1 MADNTNF
8 FENDTEGIEEPQTIK
23 LGDKEYSQD
32 DLSRLVG
39 LGEIASIAEEKYK
52 TKIDRVW
59 PEYTKATQK
68 MSDYERKISELE
80 AKINQPVQQQV
91 NQNSTNVELTQE
103 QKAIA
108 RKQIEDLGF
117 GQEQFRQIVR
127 EELAGRE
134 LLQDIDGLLGD
145 AKENGQP
152 VTSTKELLQHMA
164 ETGIKNPVKAYKD
177 MFEEEL
183 DAIKEK
189 KLSEIR
195 PSGMVTTHGGQAGGK
210 QPAPVKATR
219 ANLRDLVASALGG
232 E

>member
-1 MADNTNF
+1 MADNKNF
-8 FENDTEGIEEPQTIK
+8 FEEPQEEIQEEPQTFK

-39 LGEIASIAEEKYK
+39 LGEIASEAEEKYK

-68 MSDYERKISELE
+68 MSDYERKIAELE
-80 AKINQPVQQQV
+80 AKVTQPTQQQPS
-91 NQNSTNVELTQE
+91 NMELTAE
-103 QKAIA
+103 QKALA

-117 GQEQFRQIVR
+117 GQDNFRAIVR
-127 EELAGRE
+127 EELAAKE
-134 LLQDIDGLLGD
+134 LLSDIDSLMFD

-152 VTSTKELLQHMA
+152 VTTQRELLQHMS
-164 ETGIKNPVKAYKD
+164 ETGIKNPAKAYKD
-177 MFEEEL
+177 MFETEL

-189 KLSEIR
+189 KIAEIR
-195 PSGMVTTHGGQAGGK
+195 PQGMTTTHGSQAGGK
-210 QPAPVKATR
+210 QPAPVKVTR
-219 ANLRDLVASALGG
+219 ANLNDLVASALGR